1 MVLLYYFFWIFDNI
15 SDERD
20 RFKRENSWLGIS
32 LIKRLGILVGILF
45 GLNVLGLLKEEMVLE
60 TSLQPVGEIKNE
72 YRIVSSAIVEK
83 YLLKALAIV
92 IQPA

>member
-1 MVLLYYFFWIFDNI
+1 M
-15 SDERD
+15 
-20 RFKRENSWLGIS
+20 
-32 LIKRLGILVGILF
+32 IKRLGILVGILF